1 MSPDHVSQRL
11 RQRATDFAGLD
22 ARVRFAFDDG
32 GAVLIDATSTPPA
45 VAEDDG
51 GMAEADC
58 TIRLSRET
66 LEQLL
71 DGALG
76 PTWAYTTGQLK
87 VEGSLGVAMKLASR
101 LED

>member
-1 MSPDHVSQRL
+1 MIHRL
-11 RQRATDFAGLD
+11 RQRGTDFAGLG
-22 ARVRFAFDDG
+22 ARVKFDIEDE
-32 GAVLIDATSTPPA
+32 GAVLIDATSAPPVIGA
-45 VAEDDG
+45 GNGDG
-51 GMAEADC
+51 GADC

-76 PTWAYTTGQLK
+76 PMWAYTTGRLK